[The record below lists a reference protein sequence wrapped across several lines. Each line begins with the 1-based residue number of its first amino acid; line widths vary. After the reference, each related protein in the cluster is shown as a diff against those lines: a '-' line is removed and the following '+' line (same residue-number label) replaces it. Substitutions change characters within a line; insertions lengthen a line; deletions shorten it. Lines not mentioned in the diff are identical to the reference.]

1 MSKKELEKSK
11 ELARL
16 YYLNGDTQKL
26 VAEKVGVSRVTI
38 NKWVSDGGWDTMRM
52 AKSITRKELV
62 TKMMQKANDK
72 LEEGNMSFDEIAN
85 NSGSIIEMAKLSASI
100 KELDKQTNAVTI
112 LEVLTAYNEWLVAR
126 MQVDKELTTDLVK
139 TMNRYQDMFLS
150 EQIGNNKSLFNGN

>member
-72 LEEGNMSFDEIAN
+72 LEEGNMSFDE
-85 NSGSIIEMAKLSASI
+85 MAKLSASI
-100 KELDKQTNAVTI
+100 KELDIQTNAVTI
-112 LEVLTAYNEWLVAR
+112 LEVLTAYNEWLVVR

-150 EQIGNNKSLFNGN
+150 EQIGNSKSLFNGN

>member
-72 LEEGNMSFDEIAN
+72 LEEGDMSFD
-85 NSGSIIEMAKLSASI
+85 EMAKLSASI
-100 KELDKQTNAVTI
+100 KELDKQTNTVTI
-112 LEVLTAYNEWLVAR
+112 LEVLTAYNEWLVVR

>member
-1 MSKKELEKSK
+1 MSKKEIEKSK

-72 LEEGNMSFDEIAN
+72 LEEGNMSFDE
-85 NSGSIIEMAKLSASI
+85 MAKLSASI

-112 LEVLTAYNEWLVAR
+112 LEVLTAYNGWLVVR

>member
-1 MSKKELEKSK
+1 MSKKEIEKSK
-11 ELARL
+11 ALARL

-72 LEEGNMSFDEIAN
+72 LEEGNMSFDE
-85 NSGSIIEMAKLSASI
+85 MAKLSASI

-112 LEVLTAYNEWLVAR
+112 LEVLTAYNEWLVVR

>member
-1 MSKKELEKSK
+1 MSKKEIEKSK

-62 TKMMQKANDK
+62 AKMMQKANDK
-72 LEEGNMSFDEIAN
+72 LEEGNMSFD
-85 NSGSIIEMAKLSASI
+85 EMAKLSASI

-112 LEVLTAYNEWLVAR
+112 LEVLTAYNEWLVVR

-150 EQIGNNKSLFNGN
+150 EQIGSNKSLLNGN

>member
-72 LEEGNMSFDEIAN
+72 LEEGNMSFDE
-85 NSGSIIEMAKLSASI
+85 MAKLSASI
-100 KELDKQTNAVTI
+100 KELDKQTNTVTI
-112 LEVLTAYNEWLVAR
+112 LEVLTAYNEWLVVR